1 MRIIIH
7 PLWSFVSNKLSRS
20 LSLSLSQSVR
30 MHVDV
35 CRCTRF
41 LRGHFDKIH
50 PNTHLPTA
58 KMHGARTTVG
68 DPVDA
73 AGFMEPLEA
82 LTGHSTGEDGRA
94 TFA

>member
-1 MRIIIH
+1 
-7 PLWSFVSNKLSRS
+7 
-20 LSLSLSQSVR
+20 
-30 MHVDV
+30 MHV
-35 CRCTRF
+35 
-41 LRGHFDKIH
+41 
-50 PNTHLPTA
+50 
-58 KMHGARTTVG
+58 ARSTVG

>member
-1 MRIIIH
+1 
-7 PLWSFVSNKLSRS
+7 
-20 LSLSLSQSVR
+20 

-58 KMHGARTTVG
+58 KMHGARSTVG